1 MFEKNAPSNKD
12 THLDDIMSYND
23 ILDYVER
30 ENNNEDGTHWRFRKI
45 INHSLIPA
53 KKGRDA
59 RTEVQ
64 MVCET
69 GATSTET
76 LEALMRDIPVD
87 LAMYAK
93 ENDLLELEGWNK
105 LKRLASRSK
114 LTERLVKQAK
124 LHSLKYSPK
133 YKYGFEIPKNYKDA
147 ERLDRQNHN
156 DK

>member
-1 MFEKNAPSNKD
+1 
-12 THLDDIMSYND
+12 MSYNN

-59 RTEVQ
+59 KIEVQ
-64 MVCET
+64 IVWET

-76 LEALMRDIPVD
+76 FKALKRDILVN

-93 ENDLLELEGWNK
+93 ENNLLELEGWNK
-105 LKRLASRSK
+105 LKQLADRLK

-147 ERLDRQNHN
+147 EQFDTQNGN
-156 DK
+156 DKWKTANRTEH